1 MEKNF
6 KILAEQYKNELLQ
19 KVIPFWEKHS
29 VDEQFGGYFTCLDR
43 QGNVFD
49 KDKFVWLQARQVWM
63 FSKLYNEVDENENWL
78 KIAENGAEFLKKYA
92 HDGNLNWY
100 FSLTREGKP
109 LIEPYNIFS
118 DCFATMAFGQLYK
131 ATGNEEYGEIAR
143 KTFNNILKR
152 SSNPKG
158 RFTKAVPGT
167 RPLKGFSLPM
177 ILCNLSLEI
186 EHLLP
191 KKLVEE
197 TIETCVSEVMEVF
210 FDHKSGLILENV
222 NPDGSFS
229 DSFEGRLLNPG
240 HTIEAMWFIMDLS
253 VRLKRPA
260 LTEKAVEIMLR
271 TLKNGWDEKYGGI
284 FYFLDIKNFPPQQL
298 EWDQKLWWVHIETL
312 ISLIK
317 GYSLTGNQEC
327 LEWFEKVHDYTWS
340 HFADSE
346 YDEWFGYLNRQGE
359 VLLPLKGG
367 KWKGCFH
374 VPRGLFQV
382 WKTLEKINV

>member
-1 MEKNF
+1 MDIKN
-6 KILAEQYKNELLQ
+6 LANQYKNELLNN
-19 KVIPFWEKHS
+19 VIPFWEKHS
-29 VDEQFGGYFTCLDR
+29 RDDEFGGYFTCLDR

-49 KDKFVWLQARQVWM
+49 TDKFIWLQGREVWM
-63 FSKLYNEVDENENWL
+63 FATLYNKVERRAEWL
-78 KIAENGAEFLKKYA
+78 EMADHGARFLQKFG

-100 FSLTREGKP
+100 FSLTRDGKP
-109 LIEPYNIFS
+109 LVEPYNIFS

-131 ATGNEEYGEIAR
+131 ATGQEEFAAIA
-143 KTFNNILKR
+143 KNTFDNILKR
-152 SSNPKG
+152 SENPKG
-158 RFTKAVPGT
+158 KYNKLVPGT

-191 KKLVEE
+191 ADLVEK
-197 TIETCVSEVMEVF
+197 TIQNAIHEVMEIF
-210 FDHKSGLILENV
+210 YQPESGLILESV

-240 HTIEAMWFIMDLS
+240 HAIEAMWFIMDLA
-253 VRLKRPA
+253 VRQNNSDLIQ
-260 LTEKAVEIMLR
+260 KAVDILLR
-271 TLKNGWDEKYGGI
+271 TLKYGWDDKYGGI
-284 FYFLDIKNFPPQQL
+284 FYFLDIKGNPPQQL

-317 GYSLTGNQEC
+317 AYSLTGNQEC
-327 LEWFEKVHDYTWS
+327 IEWFEKVHNYTWS
-340 HFADSE
+340 HFADPE
-346 YDEWFGYLNRQGE
+346 FGEWFGYLNRQGE
-359 VLLPLKGG
+359 VLLQLKGG

-382 WKTLEKINV
+382 WKTLEKIK